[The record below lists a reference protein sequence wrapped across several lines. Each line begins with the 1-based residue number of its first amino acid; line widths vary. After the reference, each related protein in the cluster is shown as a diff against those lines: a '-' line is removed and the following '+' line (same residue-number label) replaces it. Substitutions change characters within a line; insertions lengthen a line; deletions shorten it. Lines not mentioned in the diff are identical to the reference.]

1 MPDLRIARALLLAG
15 ALAACFAS
23 GPALA
28 QGFQAA
34 ATKDGIDAWLA
45 GDGGVVWRS
54 LDGGTT
60 YAARNLGLKPLRAVV
75 ARGFTVLVAGDSGQV
90 WRSTDNGGT
99 WTLRTVPGLV
109 AVRALA
115 MPSASRAYLAGD
127 GGLLMRSDDGG
138 DTWAVQVSGTGQRLN
153 ALAAL
158 GDDDVWAAGA
168 AGTLLRTANGGGAWS
183 PVVLGT
189 AVDLYTVAAA
199 GLSVWVGGAR
209 GGCWRSTTGGAP
221 FAYQD
226 LGADLLPDVSAITLT
241 SPSDVWIAGGGG
253 FVRHSIDGGGSWTWP
268 VHGLHGPIGGIAF
281 TATRGVVALRSARI
295 AARWAG
301 GEALSLPTGA
311 TLTHSW
317 TRQLNNSLGANI
329 RGNSLVVNPLARSTV
344 WASMGS
350 ALYRSRDDGETW
362 VNTGNVSGMNRAN
375 ALVISPAD
383 TNVMVLASVSNLGQ
397 RTVSRSINSGNTFT
411 VRLTHAYGEYGIPI
425 EQNPERP
432 DTLLFGGDDDVLY
445 RSIDG
450 GVNWSPYGSTVFR
463 SPCDIATAPGD
474 ASRVVVAD
482 GTTGVGLAYLF
493 QSLDGGADFALRD
506 SVQGSEVPALSVSR
520 QRNQTVFAMTWS
532 AIGASV
538 STDGGEKWDKIA
550 DLNRPGQ
557 DVAAS
562 WGTDVA
568 KDDPNFVIAG
578 VFSGALSYL
587 SFDGGSTFTSVALA
601 GSNYGFL
608 ARDRGSVFALQSGG
622 VYKLRAAYAYTPA
635 AGAQSLTVTSPN
647 GGEVWDAASVHPVT
661 WNAAN
666 VAVARIEWRAGPADA
681 WQLVADVDGHL
692 GSYAWTVPPVPTI
705 TAELRVRDAW
715 DASPF
720 DIGNG
725 PFTIV
730 ATLAA
735 DNAAPASF
743 ALAPVAPT
751 PLRAGGTARVAFD
764 APRESRVQLE
774 LFDIQGHRVRTLA
787 DRAFEPGKHSLP
799 LDTDGLRAG
808 VYFVRMRAGAFAASR
823 RVLVLN

>member
-1 MPDLRIARALLLAG
+1 VPGLRIARALLLAG
-15 ALAACFAS
+15 VLAACLAPR
-23 GPALA
+23 PALA

-34 ATKDGIDAWLA
+34 ATKDGVDAWLA
-45 GDGGVVWRS
+45 GDVGVVWRS
-54 LDGGTT
+54 LDGGAT
-60 YAARNLGLKPLRAVV
+60 YASRALGTKTLRAVA

-109 AVRALA
+109 PVRALA

-138 DTWAVQVSGTGQRLN
+138 DTWAPQASGTAQRLN

-158 GDDDVWAAGA
+158 GEDDVWAAGA
-168 AGTLLRTANGGGAWS
+168 AGTLLRTSNGGAAWA

-189 AVDLYTVAAA
+189 TVDLYAVAAS
-199 GLSVWVGGAR
+199 GLGVWVGGAR

-221 FAYQD
+221 FTFQD
-226 LGADLLPDVSAITLT
+226 LGADLLPDISAIAMT

-253 FVRHSIDGGGSWTWP
+253 FVRHSTDGGATWTWP
-268 VHGLHGPIGGIAF
+268 IHALHGPIGGIAF

-301 GEALSLPTGA
+301 GGSLSLPTGA
-311 TLTHSW
+311 TLTLSW

-329 RGNSLVVNPLARSTV
+329 RGNTLVVNPLARSTV
-344 WASMGS
+344 WAFMGS
-350 ALYRSRDDGETW
+350 ALYRSRDDGENW
-362 VNTGNVSGMNRAN
+362 VNTGSVLSLSRAN

-383 TNVMVLASVSNLGQ
+383 TNVMVMAGVSTGGQ
-397 RTVSRSINSGNTFT
+397 RNVYRSVNSGSSWT
-411 VRLTHAYGEYGIPI
+411 VRLNHAYGEYGIPI
-425 EQNPERP
+425 EQNPDRP

-445 RSIDG
+445 RSVDG

-474 ASRVVVAD
+474 ANRVVVAD
-482 GTTGVGLAYLF
+482 GTTGVGRAYLF
-493 QSLDGGADFALRD
+493 QSLDGGAGFAVRD
-506 SVQGSEVPALSVSR
+506 SVDGSEVPALSVSR
-520 QRNQTVFAMTWS
+520 QRNDVVFAMTWS

-538 STDGGEKWDKIA
+538 STDGGEKWEKIA

-557 DVAAS
+557 DVAAT

-568 KDDPNFVIAG
+568 RDDPNFVLAG
-578 VFSGALSYL
+578 AFAGGISYL
-587 SFDGGSTFTSVALA
+587 SFDGGATFSPVALG

-622 VYKLRAAYAYTPA
+622 VYKLRATYAYTPA

-666 VAVARIEWRAGPADA
+666 VAVARIEWRPGPSDA

-692 GSYAWTVPPVPTI
+692 GSYAWTIPSVPTT

-720 DIGNG
+720 DIANG
-725 PFTIV
+725 PFTIAGV
-730 ATLAA
+730 LSAEGS
-735 DNAAPASF
+735 APASF

-751 PLRAGGTARVAFD
+751 PLPAGATARVAFD
-764 APRESRVQLE
+764 APRAGRVQLE
-774 LFDIQGHRVRTLA
+774 LFDVQGHRVRTLA
-787 DRAFEPGKHSLP
+787 DRAFEPGRHSLA
-799 LDTDGLRAG
+799 LETDGLRAG
-808 VYFVRMRAGAFAASR
+808 VYFVRMRAGLFAASR
-823 RVLVLN
+823 RVLVLR